1 MNNNIKEHV
10 QIWFL
15 GQFGGEGKQC
25 GELEA
30 KADFGKGCFYSF
42 QDEEILDQT
51 MFVGLKRREH
61 VEEKSKMRKPESY
74 KTDPMAQVS
83 FQVGKDTS
91 YSEKM
96 VADIDEFLQIKK
108 KILRGQGGEELRELK
123 YDKLNFL

>member
-1 MNNNIKEHV
+1 
-10 QIWFL
+10 
-15 GQFGGEGKQC
+15 
-25 GELEA
+25 
-30 KADFGKGCFYSF
+30 
-42 QDEEILDQT
+42 

-108 KILRGQGGEELRELK
+108 KNTERIGWGGIEGTQV
-123 YDKLNFL
+123 